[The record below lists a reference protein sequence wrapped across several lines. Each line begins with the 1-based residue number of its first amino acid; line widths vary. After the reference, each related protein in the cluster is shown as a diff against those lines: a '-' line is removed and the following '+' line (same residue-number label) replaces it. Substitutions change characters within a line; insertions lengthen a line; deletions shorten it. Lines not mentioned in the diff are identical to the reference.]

1 MAMDIKKYNPGFLS
15 DGNLIASFC
24 VRVPQ
29 YESIMET
36 LYDND
41 QSSNTHVIVIG
52 PRGSGKTHLLL
63 RVVAQVR
70 QDDRLAGVFPIVFTE
85 ESYGIA
91 TVGEFWLECLAHLV
105 QQAPAAERDALER
118 SYEDIRRL
126 PINDDNTLAHHC
138 LAVLMGFAARDDLR
152 FLLVVENL
160 NMLFDE
166 IGDPDAGWKL
176 RQTLQIEPRIMLLGS
191 ATSRFSEIEHPDHA
205 LYDLFRVITLAPL
218 DTIECQTLWRT
229 LSGNS
234 TDARQI
240 RPLQILT
247 GGNPRLLAVLAGFE
261 EAYSFQG
268 LMFNLLNLVDDHTD
282 YFKSHLEALAPQER
296 RTYLALAR
304 LWKPATANEIA
315 FEARLDTNKCSAQLN
330 RLVDR
335 GAVSIDGGTERRHL
349 YYLTERLYNIYYLL
363 RRPGSE
369 RRVVEA
375 LIHFMSGYY
384 LPEELIHI
392 GVQLA
397 QDAERGDVRI
407 RETQILAFRILL
419 QLPKLDS
426 LLVDLLTDN
435 SVTGAFGSVQ
445 EPDIVEP
452 MANALLIKAR
462 SKQSEGCL
470 EEALACCD
478 EIIRMADGAENDNL
492 LVPKGVATLKK
503 VLLLNRLGRKDD
515 AVAFFGSAFVERGQ
529 NIDARTVDAI
539 VREIIGDRDIMAH
552 PIASVFGAITFLT
565 FGDLNKAV
573 DEVETAIQGMGDVSN
588 DGDGMLLS
596 LAITLK
602 GLIVAVLGSTIDDDD
617 VILLLPTLVSPTTT
631 PFPPLTLRI
640 LLDYAAAVEPSRA
653 LTLFANSQATE
664 VLQPMIVALRQELGE
679 EPSVAREIDEV
690 SQDVRRTLA
699 HMRSE
704 RTDRQKQLEKTAP
717 TEC

>member
-1 MAMDIKKYNPGFLS
+1 MAMNIKKYNPGFLS
-15 DGNLIASFC
+15 DENLISSFC
-24 VRVPQ
+24 IRIPQ

-36 LYDND
+36 LYDNVK
-41 QSSNTHVIVIG
+41 SSNTHVIVIG

-63 RVVAQVR
+63 RVVAQIR
-70 QDDRLAGVFPIVFTE
+70 QDDRLASVFPIVFPE
-85 ESYGIA
+85 ESYEIA
-91 TVGEFWLECLAHLV
+91 TTGEFWLECLSHLV
-105 QQAPAAERDALER
+105 QQAPVGERDSLER
-118 SYEDIRRL
+118 SYEEIRRL

-138 LAVLMGFAARDDLR
+138 LAVLVGFAARYDLR
-152 FLLVVENL
+152 LLLVVENL

-191 ATSRFSEIEHPDHA
+191 ATSRFSEIDHPDHA

-218 DTIECQTLWRT
+218 DTNECKNLWRT

-234 TDARQI
+234 TEALQI

-261 EAYSFQG
+261 EAHSFQG

-296 RTYLALAR
+296 RTYVALAR
-304 LWKPATANEIA
+304 LWKPATTTEIA
-315 FEARLDTNKCSAQLN
+315 FEARLDINKCSAQLK

-335 GAVSIDGGTERRHL
+335 GAVSIDGGTKRRHL

-375 LIHFMSGYY
+375 LIHFMAGYY
-384 LPEELIHI
+384 SPEELIHI

-397 QDAERGDVRI
+397 RDAEGGDLRI

-419 QLPKLDS
+419 QLPELDS
-426 LLVDLLTDN
+426 LLVDLLTDD
-435 SVTGAFGSVQ
+435 SVTGAFSAVQ
-445 EPDIVEP
+445 APDIVEP

-462 SKQSEGCL
+462 SKKSEGCL

-478 EIIRMADGAENDNL
+478 EIIRMADRAENDNL
-492 LVPKGVATLKK
+492 LVAKGIATLHKL
-503 VLLLNRLGRKDD
+503 LLLNELGRNDD
-515 AVAFFGSAFVERGQ
+515 AVAFFGSAFVERDQ
-529 NIDARTVDAI
+529 NIDAGTVEAI
-539 VREIIGDRDIMAH
+539 VREFIGDGDIMAH
-552 PIASVFGAITFLT
+552 PIASVFRAFTFLT
-565 FGDLNKAV
+565 FRNLNKAA
-573 DEVETAIQGMGDVSN
+573 DELESAIQGIGDASN
-588 DGDGMLLS
+588 DRDSILLS
-596 LAITLK
+596 VAISLK
-602 GLIVAVLGSTIDDDD
+602 GLVLAVLGSTINDDD
-617 VILLLPTLVSPTTT
+617 VGMLLPTLVSPRTT
-631 PFPPLTLRI
+631 PFPSLTLRI
-640 LLDYAAAVEPSRA
+640 LIQYAAGVEPSKA
-653 LTLFANSQATE
+653 LTLIANSPAAE
-664 VLQPMIVALRQELGE
+664 FLQPLIVALRQELGE

-704 RTDRQKQLEKTAP
+704 RANRQKST
-717 TEC
+717 